1 MFHKS
6 YDYSIRKKLVY
17 FFSFSAILALI
28 ISTSTTLVYSY
39 LYEKESMIKDNIKLA
54 EVSGKNIA
62 ASLLFVD
69 EKSCQSILKPIIH
82 HDKNIR
88 YIKVYD
94 QKGKFFTSIGQ
105 DVGNKDNIAQ
115 KIKLMKKNVLFSV
128 DWNHMKIITSISYE
142 DEVIGYLEV
151 YVGTGSIK
159 KRMISQAIS
168 SLIIMFITIFIVLLL
183 AIKLE
188 KVFLKPIFELLN
200 AMKEIRKDKKF
211 NVNLVSSTKD
221 EFGELFNEFNMM
233 TNEIYKRDQILRA
246 HNLDLELLV
255 NTTNEKLKT
264 TQDDLDKISILATT
278 DSLTGLYNRRCIMD
292 KFDDMLSI
300 AREHGK
306 YIGVIMLDI
315 DHFKMV
321 NDTLGHQAG
330 DEVLKEVSKILK
342 ENARDVDE
350 VGRIGGEEFLVLCE
364 NSSMEVVKEVA
375 ERLRTKVEDK
385 VIYYEN
391 DKTTQVKISLG
402 IYSCVADINISKEE
416 LIKIA
421 DDALYDAKETGRNK
435 VVTGT
440 IK

>member
-1 MFHKS
+1 M
-6 YDYSIRKKLVY
+6 IRD
-17 FFSFSAILALI
+17 S
-28 ISTSTTLVYSY
+28 
-39 LYEKESMIKDNIKLA
+39 IKLA

-69 EKSCQSILKPIIH
+69 EKSCQNILKPIIY

-94 QKGKFFTSIGQ
+94 QDGSFFTSIGS
-105 DVGNKDNIAQ
+105 DIGNKKNITQ
-115 KIKLMKKNVLFSV
+115 KIKLMQKNVLFTI
-128 DWNHMKIITSISYE
+128 DWNHIKIITSISY
-142 DEVIGYLEV
+142 DNEVIGYLEV
-151 YVGTGSIK
+151 YVGTDSVK
-159 KRMISQAIS
+159 ERMINQAIA
-168 SLIIMFITIFIVLLL
+168 SLIIMMITSLLVLLL

-200 AMKEIRKDKKF
+200 AMQQIRQKKKF

-233 TNEIYKRDQILRA
+233 TNEIYKRDQILHA
-246 HNLDLELLV
+246 HHLDLELLV

-264 TQDDLDKISILATT
+264 TQNDLDKISILATI
-278 DSLTGLYNRRCIMD
+278 DSLTGLYNRRYIMER
-292 KFDDMLSI
+292 FDEMISDAI
-300 AREHGK
+300 EQEKH
-306 YIGVIMLDI
+306 IGVIMLDI

-342 ENARDVDE
+342 ENARDADE
-350 VGRIGGEEFLVLCE
+350 VGRIGGEEFLVLCKDSNIE
-364 NSSMEVVKEVA
+364 AVKDVA
-375 ERLRTKVEDK
+375 ERLRSKVEDK

-402 IYSCVADINISKEE
+402 IYSCVPDINLSKEV

-421 DDALYDAKETGRNK
+421 DDALYNAKETGRNK
-435 VVTGT
+435 VAIGT
-440 IK
+440 IE

>member
-115 KIKLMKKNVLFSV
+115 EIKLMKKNVLFSV

>member
-1 MFHKS
+1 M
-6 YDYSIRKKLVY
+6 VY